1 MVMSLVAQV
10 SALRRVNVPLYTLVL
25 LCLLMVVLTTA
36 GILLDPRYVGG
47 APVWLKP
54 LKFAISTVAYA
65 LSILWTLSFLEGK
78 EKFVRVM
85 GFWLVSVLVLE
96 LGLIALQAARGVVSH
111 FNMSTPLDGAIY
123 STMGIAISSLSLDVS
138 KIEEKITAKTK
149 VIIPV
154 DLGGWPCDYNEI
166 MHLVK
171 LPSVVQQFKPASERQ
186 QRLGRIL
193 VLTDAAHSIGA
204 IYSGRPAAV
213 ATDFA
218 VFSFHSVKNITT
230 GEGGAICINLPVP
243 FNNEDEFKFIKFF
256 GLNGQTKSAYEKNQ
270 SGSWRYDIIDQG
282 MKVNMPDICAAVG
295 LSQVRR
301 YVDDLLPERKKLYE
315 QYNQLLGQYEWAIL
329 PPFDTAEKTSSY
341 HLYMLRIK
349 GFTEAQRDN
358 MISLIAEKEVAVN
371 VHYIPMPMLTL
382 FKNCGYKMEDYPV
395 TYQNY
400 SNEITL
406 PLYNRLSTQEVS
418 FVVSAVVNAYN
429 TLMQS

>member
-1 MVMSLVAQV
+1 MKVQYSKPLIDEDV
-10 SALRRVNVPLYTLVL
+10 VNEVNDIFTNTGWLTSGPKVKEFESE
-25 LCLLMVVLTTA
+25 LCKLTTA
-36 GILLDPRYVGG
+36 PAVACVNSWVSGAMLILRWFGVGPGDEVIIPSYTYSATALAVMNIG
-47 APVWLKP
+47 AVPVM
-54 LKFAISTVAYA
+54 VD
-65 LSILWTLSFLEGK
+65 
-78 EKFVRVM
+78 VR
-85 GFWLVSVLVLE
+85 E
-96 LGLIALQAARGVVSH
+96 D
-111 FNMSTPLDGAIY
+111 FNI
-123 STMGIAISSLSLDVS
+123 DVS

-166 MHLVK
+166 MHLVN
-171 LPSVVQQFKPASERQ
+171 LPSVVQQFIPASERQ

-204 IYSGRPAAV
+204 VYSGRPAAV

-270 SGSWRYDIIDQG
+270 PGSWRYDIIDQG

-301 YVDDLLPERKKLYE
+301 YVDDLLPERKKLYD

-349 GFTEAQRDN
+349 GFSEAQRDN

-406 PLYNRLSTQEVS
+406 PLYNRLSTQEVT

>member
-1 MVMSLVAQV
+1 MKVQYSKPLIDEDV
-10 SALRRVNVPLYTLVL
+10 VNEVNDIFTNTGWLTSGPKVKELESE
-25 LCLLMVVLTTA
+25 LCKLTTA
-36 GILLDPRYVGG
+36 PAVACVNSWVSGAMLILRWFGVGPGDEVIIPSYTYSATALAVMNIG
-47 APVWLKP
+47 AVPVM
-54 LKFAISTVAYA
+54 VD
-65 LSILWTLSFLEGK
+65 
-78 EKFVRVM
+78 VR
-85 GFWLVSVLVLE
+85 E
-96 LGLIALQAARGVVSH
+96 D
-111 FNMSTPLDGAIY
+111 FNI
-123 STMGIAISSLSLDVS
+123 DVS

-171 LPSVVQQFKPASERQ
+171 LPSVVQQFIPASERQ

-270 SGSWRYDIIDQG
+270 PGSWRYDIIDQG